1 MNKNLI
7 KLITLVVSFVLL
19 SLTIVQ
25 LYWVKN
31 AISVE
36 RTNFENKVN
45 EAVSNVIYTLER
57 NLIYKNLKK
66 TVQSQEKVTDFIHS
80 MDSINQVLFDE
91 MRDISR
97 PDDVEKLMKK
107 SFMAREVL
115 NDMID
120 GNQPFEIERTLNRI
134 ILDSLLNTELKK
146 KGIQTMYEYGV
157 FSSQKNRMII
167 EKSGQFKSE
176 LLKQGYVFTLYPNEL
191 SAKADY
197 LMIYFPYETRF
208 LLKQMT
214 AMILISLLLI
224 ILILMLFVYIIKII
238 VWQNR
243 LSEMKNNFINN
254 MTHEIKTPISTISLA
269 CEALTDE
276 AIKKNEIL
284 SNNYLKV
291 INEENKRL
299 GGIAEKI
306 LQSAILED
314 GDFNLNKEKFDLHK
328 VIDHVISNM
337 GIQVE
342 VKDGKIIKDFQAKRN
357 WLNADKMHITNMI
370 SNLLDNANKYTPRKP
385 LIKLSTQNYQDG
397 IKLSIEDN
405 GIGISPENQKKIYDK
420 LYRVPTGNIHN
431 VKGFGLGLSYVK
443 TIAEKHG
450 GYITVES
457 EMQKGTKFNVYLPF
471 TTK

>member
-1 MNKNLI
+1 MVDK
-7 KLITLVVSFVLL
+7 
-19 SLTIVQ
+19 
-25 LYWVKN
+25 
-31 AISVE
+31 
-36 RTNFENKVN
+36 
-45 EAVSNVIYTLER
+45 AVSNVIYTLER
-57 NLIYKNLKK
+57 DLIYKNLKK
-66 TVQSQEKVTDFIHS
+66 TVQSQEKVTNFICS

-97 PDDVEKLMKK
+97 PDDLEKLIKK

-120 GNQPFEIERTLNRI
+120 GNQPFEIERTLNRLV
-134 ILDSLLNTELKK
+134 LDSLLKVELKK
-146 KGIQTMYEYGV
+146 NGIQTVFEYGV
-157 FSSQKNRMII
+157 FSSAKNKMII
-167 EKSGQFKSE
+167 EKSGQYKAE
-176 LLKQGYVFTLYPNEL
+176 LLKNGYVFTLYPNEL
-191 SAKADY
+191 STKPDY

-214 AMILISLLLI
+214 AMILISALLI
-224 ILILMLFVYIIKII
+224 IIILMLFVYIIKII

-269 CEALTDE
+269 CEALSDE
-276 AIKKNEIL
+276 AVKRNEL
-284 SNNYLKV
+284 LATNYLKV

-342 VKDGKIIKDFQAKRN
+342 VKDGKIVKNFQAKRN

-385 LIKLSTQNYQDG
+385 LIKISTQNYQDG

-471 TTK
+471 STKIG

>member
-7 KLITLVVSFVLL
+7 KLITWGVSFVLL
-19 SLTIVQ
+19 SLTVVQ

-36 RTNFENKVN
+36 RTNFENMVN
-45 EAVSNVIYTLER
+45 DAVSNVIYTLEK
-57 NLIYKNLKK
+57 NLINKNLKK
-66 TVQSQEKVTDFIHS
+66 TVQSQEKVTNFIHS

-97 PDDVEKLMKK
+97 PDDLEKLIKK

-120 GNQPFEIERTLNRI
+120 GNQPFEIERTLDKV
-134 ILDSLLNTELKK
+134 ILDSLLTAELKK
-146 KGIQTMYEYGV
+146 NGIQTYFEYGV
-157 FSSQKNRMII
+157 FSSVKNKMII
-167 EKSGQFKSE
+167 EKSGQYKPE
-176 LLKQGYVFTLYPNEL
+176 LLKNGYVFTLYPNEL
-191 SAKADY
+191 SVKPDY

-214 AMILISLLLI
+214 AMILISALLI
-224 ILILMLFVYIIKII
+224 IIILVLFVFIIKII
-238 VWQNR
+238 VWQNK
-243 LSEMKNNFINN
+243 LSEMKNSFINN

-269 CEALTDE
+269 CEALSDE
-276 AIKKNEIL
+276 AVKRNEL
-284 SNNYLKV
+284 LANNYLKV

-314 GDFNLNKEKFDLHK
+314 GDFKLNTEKFDLHK
-328 VIDHVISNM
+328 VVEHVINNM
-337 GIQVE
+337 VIQVE
-342 VKDGKIIKDFQAKRN
+342 VKDGKIITDFQAKRN
-357 WLNADKMHITNMI
+357 GVNADKMHITNMI

-385 LIKLSTQNYQDG
+385 IIKISTHNYQEG
-397 IKLSIEDN
+397 IKISIEDN
-405 GIGISPENQKKIYDK
+405 GIGISHENQKKIYDK

-443 TIAEKHG
+443 AIVEKHG

-457 EMQKGTKFNVYLPF
+457 EINKGTKFNVYLPF